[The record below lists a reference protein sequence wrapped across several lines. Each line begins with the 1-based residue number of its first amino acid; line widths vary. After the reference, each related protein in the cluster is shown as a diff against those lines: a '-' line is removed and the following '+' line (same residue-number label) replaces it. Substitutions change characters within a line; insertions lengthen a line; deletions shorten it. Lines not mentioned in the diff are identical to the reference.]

1 MDLAQFLPSY
11 ADYVP
16 DPEGIFNAYPGRT
29 MEDVVQSKLE
39 FSELSLDPAE
49 APTGGLL
56 KHQEFVRRFLS
67 GHTPYNSI
75 LLWHDVGT
83 GKTISSIAA
92 AEALKGFHGSFR
104 RALVLLR
111 SPLFFP
117 NFKNEL
123 EKIAPEY
130 GSDNPDPKQRNRE
143 RNKLVSAYYDLDTF
157 RVFSKTVQSLSD
169 ERIKELYSNRVIIV
183 DEVHNLRSDSD
194 ETEEERKE
202 RKEEKEEE
210 KEDVYAVLWKF
221 LHTVENCKII
231 LLSATPIKDSVY
243 EFSSI
248 MNLILPESQQF
259 VIEREFTRRYFR
271 DSFLNESEFAERVR
285 GRVSYLRQTR
295 SDLVVEQAGKPIDAF
310 PFPVVLLEM
319 DKFQETSYSTAW
331 ELDKNGSEKEKKSTL
346 RIRSREAIL
355 CVDDK
360 GRYGRDLRLDTA
372 LLKVKADPQI
382 VLSDSAKRAAKL
394 PILKKYSVKYHYLLK
409 LLLERPT
416 ENVFAYCK
424 SVSGSGTAALELILN
439 AFGFT
444 KAEGRSGEGT
454 VKKSRY
460 AVITGDTEPAKVE
473 AILAG
478 FNAKENRNGEYIQL
492 LVGSSVLGEGRSL
505 MSIRHIVI
513 LTPHW
518 NFTDMDQAIGRG
530 IRFGSH
536 RFLETDQR
544 SVTIHRLLVDA
555 PDQSSVDL
563 TMYGVAYRKDRQN
576 KMLEE
581 VVRRNAVD
589 CMIFKRRNTYDA
601 RLDLSREC
609 LYGPCEYECANPEAG
624 EPIYDTYNLFYTE
637 REFNAIREFIQS
649 QFATSSRFSY
659 HIQEWIENEHLGRLT
674 SPLVFFRCLYHLV
687 YRYAEFRSP
696 LGFISYLKESNDT
709 FFLSPDMLSQSDTSY
724 EYDAR
729 IGQTLPLHDLDGYA
743 LEHLPAVIRRIRDR
757 IGTPS
762 AGRIADAL
770 PKSVKESILRHILE
784 TDQRGGFE
792 TFLIDHFRDL
802 HSEGPVVGNLRLDGG
817 RWVPLVEEDA
827 EVAYT
832 RLASEGI
839 QTYGYTTDGGL
850 ILSTV
855 AEIET
860 ANMGK
865 NCVNYGIAELKS
877 KIMELRPGQTNLK
890 NEKETLCVQIKDLL
904 VARRRLLPIELHQ
917 AMKDW
922 KSPKKKKGLK

>member
-16 DPEGIFNAYPGRT
+16 DPKGIFNAYPGRS
-29 MEDVVQSKLE
+29 MEDVVRSKRE
-39 FSELSLDPAE
+39 FSELMLDPAE

-56 KHQEFVRRFLS
+56 KHQEFIRRFLS
-67 GHTPYNSI
+67 GHTPYHSI

-92 AEALKGFHGSFR
+92 AEALKNFHGSFR

-130 GSDNPDPKQRNRE
+130 RSDNPDPKQRNRE
-143 RNKLVSAYYDLDTF
+143 RNKLVSSYYDLDTF
-157 RVFSKTVQSLSD
+157 RVFSKTVHALSD
-169 ERIKELYSNRVIIV
+169 ERVKELYSNRVIII
-183 DEVHNLRSDSD
+183 DEVHNLRSDGD

-202 RKEEKEEE
+202 KEEKKEE
-210 KEDVYAVLWKF
+210 KKDEDEKDVYDILWKF

-243 EFSSI
+243 EFASI
-248 MNLILPESQQF
+248 MNLILPESRQF
-259 VIEREFTRRYFR
+259 VTERDFTRRYFG
-271 DSFLNESEFAERVR
+271 DTFLNEPEFAERIR
-285 GRVSYLRQTR
+285 GRISYLRQTR
-295 SDLVVEQAGKPIDAF
+295 SDLVVTQAGKPIDAF
-310 PFPVVLLEM
+310 PFPVVLLPMNE
-319 DKFQETSYSTAW
+319 FQANAYSTAW
-331 ELDKNGSEKEKKSTL
+331 KLDKEGSEKEKRSTL
-346 RIRSREAIL
+346 RVRSREAIL
-355 CVDDK
+355 CVDAN
-360 GRYGRDLRLDTA
+360 GRYGRDLRLSEST
-372 LLKVKADPQI
+372 LKAQIDPQLALSEQDKRTRKLS
-382 VLSDSAKRAAKL
+382 VLQ
-394 PILKKYSVKYHYLLK
+394 KYSAKYHYLLK
-409 LLLERPT
+409 LLLDHPK

-424 SVSGSGTAALELILN
+424 SVSGSGTAALEIVLN
-439 AFGFT
+439 AFGFV
-444 KAEGRSGEGT
+444 KAEGLAGESS
-454 VKKSRY
+454 KRNRY

-473 AILAG
+473 AILNG
-478 FNAKENRNGEYIQL
+478 FNSEKNRHGDYIQL

-505 MSIRHIVI
+505 LSIRHIVI

-536 RFLETDQR
+536 RFLDPDER
-544 SVTIHRLLVDA
+544 SVVIHRLLVDA
-555 PDQSSVDL
+555 PNRSSVDL
-563 TMYGVAYRKDRQN
+563 TMYDVAYKKDREN

-581 VVRRNAVD
+581 AVRRNAVD

-601 RLDLSREC
+601 RLDFSREC
-609 LYGPCEYECANPEAG
+609 LYRECDYECANPAAG

-649 QFATSSRFSY
+649 QFSTSSRFSY
-659 HIQEWIENEHLGRLT
+659 HIQEWIENVARIT

-696 LGFISYLKESNDT
+696 LGFVAYLKESNDT

-743 LEHLPAVIRRIRDR
+743 IEHLPDIIRRIRDR
-757 IGTPS
+757 LGTPS

-784 TDQRGGFE
+784 RDVRGEFE
-792 TFLIDHFRDL
+792 TFILEQFREL

-817 RWVPLVEEDA
+817 WVPLVEEDA
-827 EVAYT
+827 DSAYL
-832 RLASEGI
+832 RLEKEGV

-855 AEIET
+855 AEIGT

-865 NCVNYGIAELKS
+865 NCANYGVDDLKR
-877 KIMELRPGQTNLK
+877 KIMELYPAQSLSALT
-890 NEKETLCVQIKDLL
+890 NEKAVLCAQIKNLL
-904 VARRRLLPIELHQ
+904 VSRKRLLPFELHQ
-917 AMKDW
+917 AMKER
-922 KSPKKKKGLK
+922 KKKKKGLK

>member
-16 DPEGIFNAYPGRT
+16 DPKGIFNAYPGRT
-29 MEDVVQSKLE
+29 MEDVVNAKLE
-39 FSELSLDPAE
+39 FSELRLDPSE
-49 APTGGLL
+49 APAGLL

-157 RVFSKTVQSLSD
+157 RVFSKTVRALSD
-169 ERIKELYSNRVIIV
+169 ERIKELYSNRVIII
-183 DEVHNLRSDSD
+183 DEVHNLRSDA
-194 ETEEERKE
+194 EEEEK
-202 RKEEKEEE
+202 KEEE
-210 KEDVYAVLWKF
+210 EDVYDVLWKF

-231 LLSATPIKDSVY
+231 LLSATPIKDSAH
-243 EFSSI
+243 EFAAI
-248 MNLILPESQQF
+248 MNLILPVDQQF
-259 VIEREFTRRYFR
+259 DTEREFTRRYLG
-271 DSFLNESEFAERVR
+271 DSFLDEPDFASRIR

-295 SDLVVEQAGKPIDAF
+295 SDLLVEQAGNPIDAF

-319 DKFQETSYSTAW
+319 NEFQKKAYSAAW
-331 ELDKNGSEKEKKSTL
+331 KLDTEGEKKSTL

-360 GRYGRDLRLDTA
+360 SKYGKDLRLGQD
-372 LLKVKADPQI
+372 LFKVKSDPQI
-382 VLSDSAKRAAKL
+382 VLSDPAKREAKL
-394 PILKKYSVKYHYLLK
+394 EILRRYSVKYHYLLRI
-409 LLLERPT
+409 LLDRPN

-424 SVSGSGTAALELILN
+424 SVSGSGTAALEVILN
-439 AFGFT
+439 AFGFS
-444 KAEGRSGEGT
+444 KAEGKPGEGS
-454 VKKSRY
+454 VKKLRY
-460 AVITGDTEPAKVE
+460 AVITGDTEPTKVE
-473 AILAG
+473 AILGG
-478 FNAKENRNGEYIQL
+478 FNSNANRHGEYIQL

-536 RFLETDQR
+536 RFLEADEK
-544 SVTIHRLLVDA
+544 SVVIHRLLVDA
-555 PDQSSVDL
+555 PDRSSVDL
-563 TMYGVAYRKDRQN
+563 RMYGVAYEKDRQN

-589 CMIFKRRNTYDA
+589 CMIFKRRNTYDS

-609 LYGPCEYECANPEAG
+609 LYRKCDYECANPNAG

-637 REFNAIREFIQS
+637 KEFNAIREFIQS
-649 QFATSSRFSY
+649 QFSTSSRFSY
-659 HIQEWIENEHLGRLT
+659 HIQEWIENESLARLT

-696 LGFISYLKESNDT
+696 LGFVSYLKESNDT
-709 FFLSPDMLSQSDTSY
+709 FFLSPDMLSQSDESY

-729 IGQTLPLHDLDGYA
+729 IAQTLPLRDLDGYA
-743 LEHLPAVIRRIRDR
+743 IEHLPAIVRRIRTR
-757 IGTPS
+757 IGTPA

-770 PKSVKESILRHILE
+770 PKTVKESILRHILE
-784 TDQRGGFE
+784 RDGRGAFE
-792 TFLIDHFRDL
+792 TFLLEHFRDL
-802 HSEGPVVGNLRLDGG
+802 HSEGPVVGNLRLEGG
-817 RWVPLVEEDA
+817 RWAPLVEEDA
-827 EVAYT
+827 AAAYA

-839 QTYGYTTDGGL
+839 QTYGYTSDGGL

-855 AEIET
+855 DEIGT

-865 NCVNYGIAELKS
+865 NCLNYGIADLKS

-890 NEKETLCVQIKDLL
+890 NEKEALCGQIKELL
-904 VARRRLLPIELHQ
+904 VSRRRLLPIELHQ